1 MEKIKIKIK
10 KQLQNFIVLKPFRT
24 IKEYDVDE
32 ILLHFFGVK
41 LKKTQS
47 ATIGY
52 SYWSGA
58 NFYECKKGDL
68 LFCKEETVGPASS
81 VKFFVVK
88 NKEEIVLFEQKYG
101 HNITNITDEQLDNFI
116 KIIKIYNEN
125 E

>member
-1 MEKIKIKIK
+1 MEKKELK
-10 KQLQNFIVLKPFRT
+10 KQIERFYILKPFRT
-24 IKEYDVDE
+24 LKEYDVDA

-58 NFYECKKGDL
+58 NIYEGKKGDL
-68 LFCKEETVGPASS
+68 LFYKKETVGIASS
-81 VKFFVVK
+81 IKIFVVK

-101 HNITNITDEQLDNFI
+101 HNITNITDEQLNNLI
-116 KIIKIYNEN
+116 KIIKNFKEN
-125 E
+125 G

>member
-1 MEKIKIKIK
+1 MEKIEIK
-10 KQLQNFIVLKPFRT
+10 KQLQNFKVLKPFRT
-24 IKEYDVDE
+24 LKEYDVDA

-41 LKKTQS
+41 LKKIQS

-58 NFYECKKGDL
+58 NIYEGKKGGL
-68 LFCKEETVGPASS
+68 LFYKKETVGIASS
-81 VKFFVVK
+81 LKFFVVK

-101 HNITNITDEQLDNFI
+101 HNITNITDEQLNNFI
-116 KIIKIYNEN
+116 KIYKEN

>member
-1 MEKIKIKIK
+1 MEKIEIK
-10 KQLQNFIVLKPFRT
+10 KQIERFYILKPFRT
-24 IKEYDVDE
+24 LKEYDVDA

-58 NFYECKKGDL
+58 NIYEGKKGDL
-68 LFCKEETVGPASS
+68 LFYKKETVGIASS
-81 VKFFVVK
+81 IKIFVVK

-101 HNITNITDEQLDNFI
+101 HNITNITDEQLNNLI
-116 KIIKIYNEN
+116 KIIKNFKEN
-125 E
+125 G